1 MGPGF
6 ARSTRGT
13 VAGRR
18 WIIRLCALLMLLGMS
33 FGAYAQSVKC
43 SDFGGVLDGSVP
55 GAVNPSQLEID
66 TLVCIV
72 RNYPRSAYP
81 PDGFIANLQYQPGQ
95 EKLVIFDNVYWS
107 GNIACN
113 DVQDN
118 KIWFVNSDVPKFRED
133 CQNVLIPVESINKRG
148 PDFAAVGVPFNYR
161 MLIPVLID
169 PQTGAVVLNGESKD
183 DLHGITLYD
192 NIGIDPVTV
201 TVNGPDDND
210 PSTPPVTYPVTIPG
224 TGVDLSLVG
233 TPSVRWCVDLTC
245 ASLGAEIGPNIVVN
259 ANGLVEFHFPPG
271 FILPKG
277 GRLAIDMTVVLD
289 DNPSVNTLGKSFV
302 NTAIWQFGRLIDGT
316 FYNPL
321 PGENGVSNPAV
332 IAGPNLV
339 VNKSGTAVLGGSTLN
354 LGEWGEFTID
364 AVNTGQFDAWNVTLL
379 DRLPDGANG
388 GMCDLTPQITSVRLG
403 STTLVQGTQYTFAYT
418 AAPTCEM
425 GITLLD
431 AAGPIAPGQHL
442 VVAYRTKLDA
452 NSQNGATLTNV
463 AGATRWYNDDSGN
476 PERVE
481 IARTLTNGTV
491 GVDDHE
497 DAHTLAVLLSGYFY
511 EKTVRNVTSGA
522 NPART
527 AIPGEVLHYTLR
539 LQATDSGFTDAIFRD
554 QLPADF
560 VPGSLVF
567 TSLPAGAT
575 NNSNPSTGL
584 IDIRGIDVPAGG
596 QVRVEFDVRLLST
609 LANGHLV
616 VNQAKLLSST
626 GTFLADSD
634 DPTVNGQA
642 DPDPAVDDE
651 DPTVVR
657 ISAPPVPPTKTL
669 LSPTNGEAT
678 IGQQLVYRIAVP
690 GQPRNSAMYDVQ
702 VTDVLN
708 ANLQYLGATVNVGG
722 VVNGSGVVNSST
734 ASQVSIAIDRIP
746 AGTQAFV
753 DVRVRV
759 RNVMSAQQGIDVGNR
774 ASVTYAE
781 ADGGAREPT
790 LTTNQVFFNMVEPTL
805 AIAKTANRA
814 IASASDIIRYTITLT
829 AASGTD
835 ASGAFDIALTDTL
848 SPGLVYAGNVV
859 VSGTGNTIGAPV
871 VTGNGTTGA
880 PQMLAWSF
888 EGGNASIDIA
898 EGATVQVSYDVRVL
912 GSVLADQQLTNTA
925 IARWTGLNGANA
937 AERTG
942 ADGAGLLNDYVTA
955 PVSTTVTTPGAR
967 PSKRLVSPA
976 TGGATIGQ
984 LVTYSIVVPS
994 APSSAALYDV
1004 AVTDA
1009 LDANLEFVGAAVAG
1023 VANATTTGSNA
1034 SQMKVAI
1041 PQIAAGQQATIE
1053 LRARVRNIA
1062 SAQRGTQVSN
1072 TASYTY
1078 ATTPGGASVAPLV
1091 SAPAT
1096 FSIIEPAIALTKTG
1110 DKTGVKGGDIVRY
1123 TVNLTAAADAGASD
1137 AFDLRLVDTL
1147 APGLEYAGNPT
1158 VTGTGNTIAAPQ
1170 VTGSGTAGNP
1180 YVLTWST
1187 AAGSAGIDVAKGTSV
1202 QVSYDVRVQANVP
1215 ALTPLANSV
1224 HVDWTSLDGSST
1236 FERHGA
1242 GCPDITAPNDYCAG
1256 PAVHSVLTDPP
1267 RLDFAKTVISG
1278 KPAHPGDVVRYRL
1291 QLSNLSNVSVAGLS
1305 LVDEIDALN
1314 TPAMFVPGT
1323 LAIVGSLPAGAVD
1336 NTSAT
1341 GGAKGTGRIDI
1352 ASLSLGAAGS
1362 GADTVAI
1369 EYQVQLVP
1377 VIANGTVVLNQARTQ
1392 FGTALIALSDDPSVN
1407 GQANPDVSGD
1417 EDPTRLPIESA
1428 PQLVVQKTSAYLGA
1442 DPNLLM
1448 AGDTLRYTIT
1458 VRNIGTDHA
1467 HGVRLRD
1474 LVPANTTY
1482 MAGSTMLNGVAVADG
1497 SNGSPLINGIAITSP
1512 AETTTGIVRADNPA
1526 DAAANVATLTFNVVV
1541 DADAA
1546 DGTVISNQAFVT
1558 GTDVAGEVPSDDPRT
1573 PIVDDPT
1580 RDVVGNVALLY
1591 ADKAAVLRI
1600 DGSSPG
1606 IVDPLDT
1613 LRYTIRIYNNGKAP
1627 ATQVMLRDDVPQHTT
1642 WAANSLTV
1650 NGQPVGQPDGG
1661 VSPLIA
1667 GIDIGTLDPGQVA
1680 TVQFDL
1686 QVVAGTAGG
1695 TLIVNQAKV
1704 ASTGQPPL
1712 LTDGDGNPS
1721 TGPEPTVVVVGAS
1734 QMLAINKQVAVV
1746 GGGAALPGAELEYLV
1761 VVRNI
1766 STVPATLVRIVDD
1779 LAASAPGQLTYVS
1792 GSATLNGSNA
1802 GVTASGS
1809 VITADYAGSN
1819 GELAPGASATL
1830 RFRATLASNLAA
1842 GTRVT
1847 NTGVVTWNDPS
1858 QAASASVSFDVGAR
1872 IGVGVLSGRA
1882 WHDAN
1887 FNKAVDAGERVLA
1900 GWSVG
1905 LYRNSQLERSTT
1917 TDANG
1922 NWQIANVQ
1930 PNDGVAST
1938 GIAPAA
1944 AGDQLEIRFVAPG
1957 ATATT
1962 AKLGYAHSV
1971 FSNDLQRIH
1980 AITVQTG
1987 STLPNLNLPIEPN
2000 GVIYESMNRGA
2011 IAGARLRLLDA
2022 AGVSSLPSSCFA
2034 DPVQQGQVTQ
2044 AGGFY
2049 RFDINFAD
2057 PMCSSGGSYMIEVAP
2072 PSTDFIA
2079 GPSALI
2085 PPASDATTAA
2095 FAVPTC
2101 PASVND
2107 AVPGTTERCEA
2118 QVSELAPPISVPARS
2133 VGTTYY
2139 LHLRLDD
2146 TSVPGSSQ
2154 MFNNHIPMDLDLG
2167 EALAISKTTPMK
2179 NVVKGQLVPY
2189 TITLRNLSGLPL
2201 RDVRAVDY
2209 FPAGFKYVPG
2219 SARVDNVPTAPEQNG
2234 RQLTWSGLVF
2244 GTTDEHV
2251 ITLLLAVGAGV
2262 GEGEFTN
2269 RARVWNGLTDRP
2281 LSGEASATV
2290 RVVPDP
2296 TFDCTDVIGKVF
2308 DDTDRNGHQDQGEG
2322 GIGGVRVVTARGLA
2336 ATTDKH
2342 GRYHITCA
2350 VVPNEDRGSNFVLK
2364 LDDRT
2369 LPSGYRLSTRQTVIA
2384 RATRG
2389 KALGI
2394 DFGAS
2399 VFRVVSL
2406 DLTDEVFERDGTQLR
2421 KHWQPRL
2428 QTLIDELSTE
2438 RSVLRLSYLA
2448 DLEDPDLVE
2457 ARVAEIKKQVIEA
2470 WPEAEAG
2477 YPLTVEQQTFW
2488 RRGAPVQRPAGKQ
2501 EASK

>member
-1 MGPGF
+1 
-6 ARSTRGT
+6 
-13 VAGRR
+13 
-18 WIIRLCALLMLLGMS
+18 MLLGMS

-43 SDFGGVLDGSVP
+43 SDFGGILDGSLP
-55 GAVNPSQLEID
+55 GAVNPSQLEVD

-81 PDGFIANLQYQPGQ
+81 PDGFGANLQYKPGQ

-161 MLIPVLID
+161 LLIPVLID
-169 PQTGAVVLNGESKD
+169 PQTGAVVLTGESKD

-210 PSTPPVTYPVTIPG
+210 PSTPPATYPVTIPG

-233 TPSVRWCVDLTC
+233 TPSVRWCTDLTC
-245 ASLGAEIGPNIVVN
+245 TSLGAQINPNIVVN

-289 DNPSVNTLGKSFV
+289 DNPAVNTLGKSFV

-339 VNKSGTAVLGGSTLN
+339 VNKSGSAALGSATLN
-354 LGEWGEFTID
+354 LGEWGDFTID

-379 DRLPDGANG
+379 DRLPDGPNG
-388 GMCDLTPQITSVRLG
+388 GMCDLTPQVTSVRLG
-403 STTLVQGTQYTFAYT
+403 STTLAQGTQYTLAYT

-425 GITLLD
+425 SLTLLD

-442 VVAYRTKLDA
+442 VVDYRTKLDA
-452 NSQNGATLTNV
+452 NSQNGATLTNI

-476 PERVE
+476 PARVE
-481 IARTLTNGTV
+481 ITRTLTNGTV

-497 DAHTLAVLLSGYFY
+497 DAHSLAVLLSGYFY
-511 EKTVRNVTSGA
+511 EKTVRNLTSGA
-522 NPART
+522 DPART
-527 AIPGEVLHYTLR
+527 AVPGDVLHYTLR
-539 LQATDSGFTDAIFRD
+539 LQATDSGFADAIFRD

-560 VPGSLVF
+560 VPGSLAF
-567 TSLPAGAT
+567 TSLPAGAV
-575 NNSNPSTGL
+575 NNSNPATGL
-584 IDIRGIDVPAGG
+584 IDIRNIDVAAGSE
-596 QVRVEFDVRLLST
+596 VRVEFNVTLLPT
-609 LANGHLV
+609 LAHGHLV
-616 VNQAKLLSST
+616 VNQAQLLSSS
-626 GTFLADSD
+626 GSFLADSD

-657 ISAPPVPPTKTL
+657 ISAPPVPPTKAL
-669 LSPTNGEAT
+669 LAPANGEAT
-678 IGQQLVYRIAVP
+678 IGQELVYRIAVP
-690 GQPRNSAMYDVQ
+690 GQPRNAPMYDVQ
-702 VTDVLN
+702 VVDGLD
-708 ANLQYLGATVNVGG
+708 ANLEYVAATVTVGG
-722 VVNGSGVVNSST
+722 VVNGAGVADTST
-734 ASQVSIAIDRIP
+734 AAQVSIAIDRIP

-759 RNVMSAQQGIDVGNR
+759 RNVLGAQQGVDVDNT
-774 ASVTYAE
+774 AAVTWAE
-781 ADGGAREPT
+781 TDGGAREPAQV
-790 LTTNQVFFNMVEPTL
+790 TNPVAFNIVEPTL
-805 AIAKTANRA
+805 TIAKSADRATAAAN
-814 IASASDIIRYTITLT
+814 DVIRYTVTLT

-835 ASGAFDIALTDTL
+835 ASGAFDASLTDTL
-848 SPGLVYAGNVV
+848 SAGLVYAGNAVV
-859 VSGTGNTIGAPV
+859 TGTGNTLGAPV
-871 VTGNGTTGA
+871 ITGDGSAGA
-880 PQMLAWSF
+880 PQALVWSLAA
-888 EGGNASIDIA
+888 GNADIDLA
-898 EGATVQVSYDVRVL
+898 EGESVQVSYDVRVL
-912 GSVLADQQLTNTA
+912 GSVLADQQLTNTVV
-925 IARWTGLNGANA
+925 ARWTGLDGAVA

-942 ADGAGLLNDYVTA
+942 VDGIGLLNDYVTA
-955 PVSTTVTTPGAR
+955 PVSTTVITPGAR
-967 PSKRLVSPA
+967 PAKQLLSPT

-984 LVTYSIVVPS
+984 EVTYAITVPS
-994 APSSAALYDV
+994 APSSSTLYDV

-1009 LDANLEFVGAAVAG
+1009 LDANLEFVAATVTGAAG
-1023 VANATTTGSNA
+1023 ATTTGSTPT
-1034 SQMKVAI
+1034 QMNVAI
-1041 PQIAAGQQATIE
+1041 PQIPAGQQATIE
-1053 LRARVRNIA
+1053 LRVRVRNLA
-1062 SAQRGTQVSN
+1062 GAQQGMQVSN

-1078 ATTPGGASVAPLV
+1078 ATSPGGSAVAPLV
-1091 SAPAT
+1091 STPAT
-1096 FSIIEPAIALTKTG
+1096 FTIIEPTLTVAKTG
-1110 DKTGVKGGDIVRY
+1110 DRISAKGGDIVRY
-1123 TVNLTAAADAGASD
+1123 TVTLTAATDANASD
-1137 AFDLRLVDTL
+1137 AFDVRLVDTL
-1147 APGLEYAGNPT
+1147 AAGLEYAGNPT
-1158 VTGTGNTIAAPQ
+1158 VTGAGNTVGAPQ
-1170 VTGSGTAGNP
+1170 VTGAGSTANP
-1180 YVLTWST
+1180 YVLTWSA
-1187 AAGSAGIDVAKGTSV
+1187 AAGSPDISVAKGASV
-1202 QVSYDVRVQANVP
+1202 QLSYDVRVQPNVP
-1215 ALTPLANSV
+1215 ALTTLSNSV
-1224 HVDWTSLDGSST
+1224 VVEWTGLAGSSAY
-1236 FERHGA
+1236 ERHGA
-1242 GCPDITAPNDYCAG
+1242 GCPTIAAPNDYCAG
-1256 PAVHSVLTDPP
+1256 PAVHSLLTDPP
-1267 RLDFAKTVISG
+1267 RLNFTKTVVTPT
-1278 KPAHPGDVVRYRL
+1278 PARPGDVVQYRL
-1291 QLSNLSNVSVAGLS
+1291 QLTNLSDVSAAGLS

-1314 TPAMFVPGT
+1314 DPAKFVPGT
-1323 LAIVGSLPAGAVD
+1323 LALVGALPAGATD
-1336 NTSAT
+1336 NTNAS

-1352 ASLSLGAAGS
+1352 GNLTLGAAGS
-1362 GADTVAI
+1362 GSDTVAI
-1369 EYQVQLVP
+1369 EYRVQLAP
-1377 VIANGTVVLNQARTQ
+1377 VIANGSVVLNQARAQ
-1392 FGTALIALSDDPSVN
+1392 FGTALLALSDDPGVN
-1407 GQANPDVSGD
+1407 GAANPDVAGD
-1417 EDPTRLPIESA
+1417 EDPTRLPIDSA

-1442 DPNLLM
+1442 NPNLLM

-1467 HGVRLRD
+1467 HGVTLRD

-1482 MAGSTMLNGVAVADG
+1482 VAGSTALNGVAVADG
-1497 SNGSPLINGIAITSP
+1497 ANGSPLINGIAVTSP
-1512 AETTTGIVRADNPA
+1512 AETTAGVVRADNPA

-1546 DGTVISNQAFVT
+1546 DGTVIANQAFVT
-1558 GTDVAGEVPSDDPRT
+1558 GTDVGNEVPSDDPRT
-1573 PIVDDPT
+1573 PIVNDPT

-1591 ADKAAVLRI
+1591 ADKAAALRV
-1600 DGSSPG
+1600 DAGAPG
-1606 IVDPLDT
+1606 VVDPLDT

-1627 ATQVMLRDDVPQHTT
+1627 ATQVVLRDDVPQYTT
-1642 WAANSLTV
+1642 WVADSLTV
-1650 NGQPVGQPDGG
+1650 NGQPVGRPDGG
-1661 VSPLIA
+1661 VSPLAA
-1667 GIDIGTLDPGQVA
+1667 GIAIGTLNPGQVA
-1680 TVQFDL
+1680 TVQFEL
-1686 QVVAGTAGG
+1686 RVNAGTAGG
-1695 TLIVNQAKV
+1695 TLIVNQARV
-1704 ASTGQPPL
+1704 LSSGQPPL
-1712 LTDGDGNPS
+1712 LTDGDGDPA
-1721 TGPEPTVVVVGAS
+1721 TGPEPTVVVVGGM
-1734 QMLAINKQVAVV
+1734 QMLTINKQVAVV

-1761 VVRNI
+1761 IVRNI
-1766 STVPATLVRIVDD
+1766 ATVPATLVRIVDD
-1779 LAASAPGQLTYVS
+1779 LNATAAGQLSYVN
-1792 GSATLNGSNA
+1792 GSATLNGSSA
-1802 GVTASGS
+1802 GVSVSGQA
-1809 VITADYAGSN
+1809 ITADYAGSH
-1819 GELAPGASATL
+1819 GDLAPGESATL
-1830 RFRATLASNLAA
+1830 RFRATLAAGLAA

-1847 NTGVVTWNDPS
+1847 NTGVVNWNDPA
-1858 QAASASVSFDVGAR
+1858 QTASASVAFDVGGR

-1887 FNKAVDAGERVLA
+1887 FNRTTDAGERVLA

-1905 LYRNSQLERSTT
+1905 LYRNSQLERSTI

-1922 NWQIANVQ
+1922 NWQIANVA
-1930 PNDGVAST
+1930 PN
-1938 GIAPAA
+1938 
-1944 AGDQLEIRFVAPG
+1944 AGSPDALEVRFTAPG

-1980 AITVQTG
+1980 AIAVPAG
-1987 STLPNLNLPIEPN
+1987 SNLPNLNLPIEPN

-2011 IAGARLRLLDA
+2011 ITGARLRLLDA
-2022 AGVSSLPSSCFA
+2022 AGVSALPAACFA
-2034 DPVQQGQVTQ
+2034 DPAQQGQVTRQ
-2044 AGGFY
+2044 GGFY
-2049 RFDINFAD
+2049 RFDLNFAD
-2057 PMCSSGGSYMIEVAP
+2057 PMCASGSSYVIEVAP
-2072 PSTDFIA
+2072 PSPDYIA
-2079 GPSALI
+2079 GASALI
-2085 PPASDATTAA
+2085 PPTSDATTAA
-2095 FAVPTC
+2095 FVVPTC
-2101 PASVND
+2101 PASMSD
-2107 AVPGTTERCEA
+2107 AVPGTTGRCEA
-2118 QVSELAPPISVPARS
+2118 QASELAPPVSVPARS
-2133 VGTTYY
+2133 AGTTYY

-2146 TSVPGSSQ
+2146 SAVPGSSQ
-2154 MFNNHIPMDLDLG
+2154 IFNNHIPLDLDLG
-2167 EALAISKTTPMK
+2167 EALSISKTTPMK

-2189 TITLRNLSGLPL
+2189 TITLRNLSGLQL

-2209 FPAGFKYVPG
+2209 FPAGLKYVPG
-2219 SARVDNVPTAPEQNG
+2219 SARIDNVASEPTQNG
-2234 RQLTWSGLVF
+2234 RQLTWSGVAF
-2244 GTTDEHV
+2244 GTADEHA
-2251 ITLLLAVGAGV
+2251 ITLLLSVGAGV

-2308 DDTDRNGHQDQGEG
+2308 DDANRNGTQDDGEG
-2322 GIGGVRVVTARGLA
+2322 GIGGVRVVTAHGLA

-2406 DLTDEVFERDGTQLR
+2406 DLTDEVFEHDRAQLR
-2421 KHWQPRL
+2421 RHWQPRL

-2448 DLEDPDLVE
+2448 DLEDPALVE
-2457 ARVAEIKKQVIEA
+2457 ARLAEIKQQVIAA

-2488 RRGAPVQRPAGKQ
+2488 RRGAPVQRPAGNQ
-2501 EASK
+2501 EARK